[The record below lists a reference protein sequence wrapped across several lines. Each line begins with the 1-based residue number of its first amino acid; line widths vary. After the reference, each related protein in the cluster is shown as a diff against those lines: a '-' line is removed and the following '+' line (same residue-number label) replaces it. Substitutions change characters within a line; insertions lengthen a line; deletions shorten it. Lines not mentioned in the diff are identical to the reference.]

1 MEVAN
6 KLVTLADLKAAY
18 DDLKATCEDLRR
30 KANMW
35 EDITD
40 QLTFS
45 AATWQPLN
53 RGDNVYDI
61 VWRKT
66 TAGVRGASA
75 SIRVAP
81 GERYRLTAWSAG
93 DELQGNNGTLWYT
106 AALLNASDGLITACC
121 PNPSNRE
128 LKGTYSTY
136 FCWRFAPVEFTIPKN
151 ARTLVVFSF
160 GAVRGMGSS
169 VDDVILEKLV
179 Q

>member
-18 DDLKATCEDLRR
+18 DDLKATYEDLRR

-45 AATWQPLN
+45 AATWYPYPYSSEDWTKN
-53 RGDNVYDI
+53 TSGARGS
-61 VWRKT
+61 
-66 TAGVRGASA
+66 SA
-75 SIRVAP
+75 TIPVTP
-81 GERYRLTAWSAG
+81 GERYRVTGWSCSLSST
-93 DELQGNNGTLWYT
+93 DNSMTFL
-106 AALLNASDGLITACC
+106 AALTNSSDTLVGAYATDTSL
-121 PNPSNRE
+121 SERQ
-128 LKGTYSTY
+128 GSTNLAY
-136 FCWRFAPVEFTIPKN
+136 FRWNYGSREFTIPRN
-151 ARTLVVFSF
+151 ATTLVVFSY
-160 GAVRGMGSS
+160 GGVRGKGSS

>member
-1 MEVAN
+1 MGVES

-18 DDLKATCEDLRR
+18 DDLKRR
-30 KANMW
+30 TNMW

-45 AATWQPLN
+45 AATWQPKPFSEN
-53 RGDNVYDI
+53 DSNTINWYKVTND
-61 VWRKT
+61 
-66 TAGVRGASA
+66 VRGSA
-75 SIRVAP
+75 AQIQVTP

-93 DELQGNNGTLWYT
+93 DTSYASKPTLRFVAAILNSSNG
-106 AALLNASDGLITACC
+106 LLSAYC
-121 PNPSNRE
+121 PETTNQEMHGS
-128 LKGTYSTY
+128 GGSYY
-136 FCWRFAPVEFTIPKN
+136 CWKFAPVEITIPKN
-151 ARTLVVFSF
+151 AMTLVVFSF

>member
-18 DDLKATCEDLRR
+18 DNLKATCEDLRR

-45 AATWQPLN
+45 AATW
-53 RGDNVYDI
+53 NVLGYSGNDW
-61 VWRKT
+61 VKNT
-66 TAGVRGASA
+66 SDVMGSSA
-75 SIRVAP
+75 SISVVP
-81 GERYRLTAWSAG
+81 GERYKVTGWTCHMNAMSSDRQTAFLAAVTNSSG
-93 DELQGNNGTLWYT
+93 NILSGYSLHIPISQRQGNESYYYKWTYD
-106 AALLNASDGLITACC
+106 S
-121 PNPSNRE
+121 RE
-128 LKGTYSTY
+128 I
-136 FCWRFAPVEFTIPKN
+136 VIPKN

>member
-1 MEVAN
+1 MGVES

-18 DDLKATCEDLRR
+18 DDLRR
-30 KANMW
+30 KMNMW

-45 AATWQPLN
+45 AATWMPLN
-53 RGDNVYDI
+53 RTGYAYEIEWV
-61 VWRKT
+61 KT
-66 TAGVRGASA
+66 TAGGRGASA
-75 SIRVAP
+75 SIQVTP

-93 DELQGNNGTLWYT
+93 DRLTENNTPLWYT
-106 AALLNASDGLITACC
+106 AALLNASDGLITAYC
-121 PNPSNRE
+121 PELSHQQ
-128 LKGTYSTY
+128 LKGSNFDYY
-136 FCWRFAPVEFTIPKN
+136 CWTFAPVEFTIPKN